1 LKAAE
6 KKFSA
11 FLVSQNYPGK
21 ILWVA
26 PGDVLVDNK
35 RHFWI
40 RVRPEA
46 TERAALR
53 YAEGVDSKLGIQLC
67 AICATD
73 TETVAFVFVPK
84 DDVDAQYHLMGYG
97 LKCACPVER
106 YSTSAVR
113 NRLKWL
119 ILCLRNR
126 QPEHRVQHLFE

>member
-1 LKAAE
+1 MVLL
-6 KKFSA
+6 SCSGTGGGI
-11 FLVSQNYPGK
+11 LVKLANH
-21 ILWVA
+21 LT
-26 PGDVLVDNK
+26 
-35 RHFWI
+35 RHNW
-40 RVRPEA
+40 
-46 TERAALR
+46 LSLSS
-53 YAEGVDSKLGIQLC
+53 EGVDRKLGIQLC